1 MGDASGPPRMCLAVP
16 RFTSRCPLRET
27 ERCSKLRIRAFY
39 PAAVTLQFS
48 SNPPC
53 IGDRRHALRL
63 LAVRIEGFGT
73 REQGG
78 EIRPRPFLGPLHRL
92 GRRLV
97 TELRSDRLRRAR
109 RCAGLRSERRTALA
123 QLRNLVGAGAGMRRA
138 AELTEH
144 SADEDRN
151 DRRGVEPTGNAWS
164 PHSCCPCCAMQAR
177 YTLISKSPQ
186 R

>member
-1 MGDASGPPRMCLAVP
+1 MGDAFGPPRMCLAVP

-27 ERCSKLRIRAFY
+27 ERCSKLRIRAVY
-39 PAAVTLQFS
+39 PAAVKLSVQLE
-48 SNPPC
+48 NPPC

-97 TELRSDRLRRAR
+97 TELRADRLRRAQ

-123 QLRNLVGAGAGMRRA
+123 QLRDLVGAGAGMRRA

-144 SADEDRN
+144 N
-151 DRRGVEPTGNAWS
+151 
-164 PHSCCPCCAMQAR
+164 
-177 YTLISKSPQ
+177 
-186 R
+186 